1 MEDSTNNSQL
11 LGESIGIE
19 KYNNHSKQSPK
30 LRKKVKQQVKKIK
43 KTSKNKYPK
52 KKDHEYKETTS
63 TESGDSES
71 EDSESEDSE
80 SEDLSTDTDEE
91 TISDDNN
98 QVTQFEK
105 VEKKR
110 RPSNLVR
117 INTDTKW
124 TDSQLN
130 ALEQALRDELS
141 QMKTEYENAENRSSN
156 GQGIHSNGT
165 EINGTEINGTE
176 INGTQNING
185 SQIVTKEILTNK
197 DVNPIN
203 TTPPILQ
210 TNNKAP
216 QEKEGEGE
224 EMPDK
229 NAKVIFTQ
237 KVEILEEKHK
247 LNSNGNGNSIPNSS
261 EVVTAQFKQQDTAY
275 KVGEIDENNQT
286 EGTHTSKQIEN
297 KQLLLDK
304 HGKSDENT
312 SECACQCVV
321 L

>member
-1 MEDSTNNSQL
+1 
-11 LGESIGIE
+11 
-19 KYNNHSKQSPK
+19 
-30 LRKKVKQQVKKIK
+30 
-43 KTSKNKYPK
+43 
-52 KKDHEYKETTS
+52 
-63 TESGDSES
+63 
-71 EDSESEDSE
+71 
-80 SEDLSTDTDEE
+80 
-91 TISDDNN
+91 
-98 QVTQFEK
+98 
-105 VEKKR
+105 
-110 RPSNLVR
+110 
-117 INTDTKW
+117 
-124 TDSQLN
+124 
-130 ALEQALRDELS
+130 
-141 QMKTEYENAENRSSN
+141 MKTEYENAENRSSN
-156 GQGIHSNGT
+156 GQGIHS
-165 EINGTEINGTE
+165 NGTEINGTE